1 MAKKQ
6 AVVNEKAP
14 MVKKA
19 APRVKAAK
27 HRTIQS
33 EGITGNSNEI
43 PVENVREAIALT
55 AYSYWESRGRQG
67 GDPTEDWLRAETEIR
82 QHLR

>member
-6 AVVNEKAP
+6 AVVNETVRP
-14 MVKKA
+14 VKA

-27 HRTIQS
+27 HRAIPAEAAS
-33 EGITGNSNEI
+33 GISNET
-43 PVENVREAIALT
+43 PLENVREIVAVT

-67 GDPTEDWLRAETEIR
+67 GDPVEDWLRAESEVHQRIR
-82 QHLR
+82 

>member
-6 AVVNEKAP
+6 AVVNEKASL
-14 MVKKA
+14 VKKA

-27 HRTIQS
+27 HRTIQNES
-33 EGITGNSNEI
+33 AGGNSNEV
-43 PVENVREAIALT
+43 PFENVREAIALT
-55 AYSYWESRGRQG
+55 AYGYWESRGRQG